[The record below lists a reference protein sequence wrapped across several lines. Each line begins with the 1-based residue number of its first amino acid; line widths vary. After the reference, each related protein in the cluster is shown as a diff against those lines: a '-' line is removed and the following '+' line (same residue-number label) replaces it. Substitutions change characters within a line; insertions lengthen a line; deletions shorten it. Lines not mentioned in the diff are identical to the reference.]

1 MFPND
6 ERLNPPNNERLI
18 GIAVS
23 SKLSPDALMV
33 MEGWLHGRRWSVYN
47 EESTL
52 RSDHVDNVIF
62 YWDRARNFTKVE
74 LDALNLY
81 LERFFELDDPKP
93 YLCDMVRSSEYLYA
107 GSHKEKSHE

>member
-6 ERLNPPNNERLI
+6 ERLNFPNNERLI

-23 SKLSPDALMV
+23 SKLSPDASIA

-62 YWDRARNFTKVE
+62 YWDRARNFTKEE
-74 LDALNLY
+74 LDALKFKSGRL
-81 LERFFELDDPKP
+81 LDELLQRKP
-93 YLCDMVRSSEYLYA
+93 NAKTKQVLIQARGVMKWGYYE
-107 GSHKEKSHE
+107 